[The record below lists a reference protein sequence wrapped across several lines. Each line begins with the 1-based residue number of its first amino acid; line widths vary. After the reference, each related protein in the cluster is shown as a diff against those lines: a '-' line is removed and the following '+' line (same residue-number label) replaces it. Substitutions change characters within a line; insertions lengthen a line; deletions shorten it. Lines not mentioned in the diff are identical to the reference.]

1 MNGQTMCGGDMFGIA
16 VERYADT
23 LFRVSYQYLFNRQDA
38 EDVVQDVFLA
48 LVARLRGSEFNDDE
62 HLKAWLIR
70 VTINKSINVAKS
82 NARRRT
88 QPPDMLSGVVENP
101 PSELEEQLARLPAD
115 DREVIYLHYIQGYS
129 TAEIAKLLELNQ
141 NTVLSQLARGRALLK
156 NALKGEF

>member
-48 LVARLRGSEFNDDE
+48 LVARLQGSEFNDDE

-101 PSELEEQLARLPAD
+101 PSELEEQLARLSAD
-115 DREVIYLHYIQGYS
+115 DREVSYLHYYEGYS
-129 TAEIAKLLELNQ
+129 AAEIAAFLNVRE
-141 NTVLSQLARGRALLK
+141 NAVYKRLSRARERLK
-156 NALKGEF
+156 NFLEED